1 MKTKYNSTEDK
12 LFFTSDTHWGHSNI
26 IRFCNRPY
34 ESVEEMNEK
43 LIENWNNV
51 VPEDGI
57 VFHLGD
63 FAFGGYPLWKSVC
76 ERLNGKKHLIV
87 GNHDMKNLRAGAE
100 ALFDSVN
107 IQLQLNIDGR
117 AVYLNHYPFLCYGG
131 AWRNADNAVWQLFGH
146 VHSGPDSAGKDSDR
160 LNHMFPYQYDVGVDN
175 NNYAPISWTTVQ
187 EKIAYQVE
195 HGIQVHPIYDSKHT
209 IPDELYKE

>member
-1 MKTKYNSTEDK
+1 MKTKYNSAEDK

-34 ESVEEMNEK
+34 KSVEEMNEK

-63 FAFGGYPLWKSVC
+63 FAFGGSPLWKSVC
-76 ERLNGKKHLIV
+76 ERLNGEKHLVI

-100 ALFDSVN
+100 VLFDSVN
-107 IQLQLNIDGR
+107 VQLQLNIDGR

-160 LNHMFPYQYDVGVDN
+160 LNYMFPYQYDVGVDN

-195 HGIQVHPIYDSKHT
+195 HGVHPTYDSEHT

>member
-26 IRFCNRPY
+26 IKFCNRPY

-43 LIENWNNV
+43 LIENWNSV

-107 IQLQLNIDGR
+107 MQLQLNIDGR

-175 NNYAPISWTTVQ
+175 NNYAPISWAMVQ

-195 HGIQVHPIYDSKHT
+195 HGVYPVYDSKHT

>member
-1 MKTKYNSTEDK
+1 MKTKYNSSEDK
-12 LFFTSDTHWGHSNI
+12 LFFTSDTHWGHKNI
-26 IRFCNRPY
+26 IGFCNRPY

-43 LIENWNNV
+43 LIENWNSV

-63 FAFGGYPLWKSVC
+63 FAFGGTPLWKSVC
-76 ERLNGKKHLIV
+76 ERLNGKIHLVI

-100 ALFDSVN
+100 SLFESVN

-131 AWRNADNAVWQLFGH
+131 AWRDPKDAVWQLFGH
-146 VHSGPDSAGKDSDR
+146 VHSGPVSSGKDSIR
-160 LNHMFPYQYDVGVDN
+160 LNHMFPCQYDVGVDN
-175 NNYAPISWTTVQ
+175 NDYRPVSWEEIRQ
-187 EKIAYQVE
+187 KITYQVE
-195 HGIQVHPIYDSKHT
+195 HGIPNYFVSENT
-209 IPDELYKE
+209 IPDEVYKQ